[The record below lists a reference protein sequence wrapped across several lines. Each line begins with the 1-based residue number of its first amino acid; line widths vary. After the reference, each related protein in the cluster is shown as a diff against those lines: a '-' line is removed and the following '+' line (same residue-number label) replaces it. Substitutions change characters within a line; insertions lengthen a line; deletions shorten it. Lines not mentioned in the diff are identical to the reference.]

1 MTRMLLIACLAAA
14 LPVAAE
20 DMKPNQEPAPSP
32 SEMRAARGQDR
43 PQGQAPEDRTPSPS
57 DLATERPRI
66 DGDRPTDAIQDPR
79 NAAAG
84 GSAAYQSIREDNRGQ
99 PLPSR

>member
-1 MTRMLLIACLAAA
+1 MRRMLLIACLAAA
-14 LPVAAE
+14 LPAAGE
-20 DMKPNQEPAPSP
+20 DMKPNQEPVLSP
-32 SEMRAARGQDR
+32 SEMRANRGQDR

-79 NAAAG
+79 SAAAG
-84 GSAAYQSIREDNRGQ
+84 GSAGK
-99 PLPSR
+99 PLPENHRGEPIRTY

>member
-14 LPVAAE
+14 LPALAE
-20 DMKPNQEPAPSP
+20 DMKPNQEPVPSP
-32 SEMRAARGQDR
+32 SEMRASRGQDR

-66 DGDRPTDAIQDPR
+66 DGDRPTYAIQDPR
-79 NAAAG
+79 NAAPG
-84 GSAAYQSIREDNRGQ
+84 GSAPIPENNRGE
-99 PLPSR
+99 PILTR

>member
-1 MTRMLLIACLAAA
+1 MTRTMLTICLMAA
-14 LPVAAE
+14 LPLAAQ
-20 DMKPNQEPAPSP
+20 DMKPNQEPVPSP
-32 SEMRAARGQDR
+32 SDLRANRGQDR

-84 GSAAYQSIREDNRGQ
+84 GSAGQ
-99 PLPSR
+99 PLPENHRGEPIRTY